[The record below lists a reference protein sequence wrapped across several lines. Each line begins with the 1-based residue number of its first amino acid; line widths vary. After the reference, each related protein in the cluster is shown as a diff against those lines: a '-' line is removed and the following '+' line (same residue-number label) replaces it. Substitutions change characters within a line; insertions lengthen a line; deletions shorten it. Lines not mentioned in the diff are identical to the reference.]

1 MGKWSLILSCFY
13 AAAFGH
19 ATGVRAQPTGFGEA
33 HDRYMSARCLEI
45 LPEDGFLRVRSIDGT
60 IQRLPCVALLEAPLK
75 DLDRLRS
82 KRDSVY
88 VRNLGRIR
96 AKVPQVM
103 SAKYY
108 RVIAP
113 QFNPSGLPLDPHETV
128 FLEADAECYQELRLF
143 WILTRIANLGTVGRQ
158 ATDSFAFYLAEDDI
172 PFMLIVNHVGSDP
185 DHPISGW
192 SIHIP
197 RKLLWAEAM
206 SDELLVFMLLH
217 EMGHALQVPESELNA
232 DWWAMNIGLPG
243 FYGQERAA
251 NLRDGLADSFK
262 EYCRSVYTS
271 STYAHSS
278 CTRDSVDFYPNL
290 ECRLRGIRGP
300 DWIGEDGERI
310 QSYTDLDECWSQGI
324 MCGPKGDNKNV
335 VGTCCTDK
343 PCPEC
348 PPSRSTNNVLPGVV
362 RITDILDSTLDSL
375 SFISHLGKLGICSIK
390 PELCAMSD
398 TQRRT
403 WLSDNIPS
411 FDRRER
417 RIEKLLMESVIRTRY
432 LNERILSK

>member
-217 EMGHALQVPESELNA
+217 EMGHA
-232 DWWAMNIGLPG
+232 
-243 FYGQERAA
+243 Y
-251 NLRDGLADSFK
+251 
-262 EYCRSVYTS
+262 
-271 STYAHSS
+271 
-278 CTRDSVDFYPNL
+278 DSVKGHLSQSGEFDRCYKEDFSH
-290 ECRLRGIRGP
+290 I
-300 DWIGEDGERI
+300 
-310 QSYTDLDECWSQGI
+310 
-324 MCGPKGDNKNV
+324 
-335 VGTCCTDK
+335 
-343 PCPEC
+343 
-348 PPSRSTNNVLPGVV
+348 TN
-362 RITDILDSTLDSL
+362 
-375 SFISHLGKLGICSIK
+375 
-390 PELCAMSD
+390 
-398 TQRRT
+398 TQRTRHSYYT
-403 WLSDNIPS
+403 QSDGAGASEIFAQLFSYAIYKSQVKADEDASDLQITFPRCTKHIKDLIKSN
-411 FDRRER
+411 R
-417 RIEKLLMESVIRTRY
+417 
-432 LNERILSK
+432 